1 MLSGSVGALSAASQA
16 GAEIKVAI
24 GNLCDDL
31 SDAAGM
37 ERMPHE
43 MIVKTH
49 SEHPS
54 PHEHSWAVPLAKR
67 SLFELWAAYV

>member
-1 MLSGSVGALSAASQA
+1 MLSGSVAALSAASQA

-49 SEHPS
+49 SESSS
-54 PHEHSWAVPLAKR
+54 PHEHPG
-67 SLFELWAAYV
+67 SLGGSEAR